1 MASRKRF
8 IDAELFSDE
17 WFIDLE
23 PKYKLAFIFLITNC
37 GHDGIWKVSQKLLS
51 FNIGENVE
59 LVGLKR
65 ALGSRVIELENGRLW
80 FIPKFILFQYGE
92 NLSINNNTLKQ
103 FFLADAKYGLLKY
116 ITAPSKPLPRGAQD
130 KDKDKD
136 KVKDKEEVKE
146 DVIEKVVESSNE
158 PTIDEVKKYFKSMG
172 YPVKDGEN
180 FYSYYS
186 AQGWETTSGMNIRKT
201 WHKKVIGWMNN
212 QKQFTKYP
220 QNERPPEPKKELK
233 CHCGKD
239 ARLWSGGVAGCSYE
253 HILEA
258 QKTKKE
264 ELCHQQD

>member
-1 MASRKRF
+1 MAKDPAFLFYYQDFAYGTRKMTFAEKGAYIELLCEQADTGHLSMEDIKRILKNDFPIWGIICCKFITDENGNFYNKVLDEHITKRRKYTESRKKNLKGSHM
-8 IDAELFSDE
+8 DSHMNE
-17 WFIDLE
+17 
-23 PKYKLAFIFLITNC
+23 
-37 GHDGIWKVSQKLLS
+37 HM
-51 FNIGENVE
+51 ENENENRNVN
-59 LVGLKR
+59 
-65 ALGSRVIELENGRLW
+65 VIN
-80 FIPKFILFQYGE
+80 K
-92 NLSINNNTLKQ
+92 
-103 FFLADAKYGLLKY
+103 
-116 ITAPSKPLPRGAQD
+116 
-130 KDKDKD
+130 
-136 KVKDKEEVKE
+136 
-146 DVIEKVVESSNE
+146 EKVMESSNE

-258 QKTKKE
+258 QKKRS
-264 ELCHQQD
+264 